1 METPTTRAAPRLK
14 FTQAVA
20 RIDEEECIGCALCL
34 AACPVD
40 AILGAAQWLHAV
52 IEEQCIGCELC
63 LPVCP
68 VDCIAMAPEPAAASG
83 APGAPETPELP
94 EALQRRMRDAARRI
108 KARKRRLA
116 REDERRKSARDTARQ
131 ALQRRV
137 AAATGDARSG

>member
-68 VDCIAMAPEPAAASG
+68 VDCIAMAPAPAAAH
-83 APGAPETPELP
+83 ETPESPESP
-94 EALQRRMRDAARRI
+94 EARQRRMRDAARRI

>member
-14 FTQAVA
+14 FTCAVA

-68 VDCIAMAPEPAAASG
+68 VDCIAMAPEPET
-83 APGAPETPELP
+83 PETPE
-94 EALQRRMRDAARRI
+94 ARQRRMRDAARRI

-137 AAATGDARSG
+137 AAATGGARSS

>member
-1 METPTTRAAPRLK
+1 METSAKHTVARLK

-68 VDCIAMAPEPAAASG
+68 VDCIAMAPGLA
-83 APGAPETPELP
+83 APETPQ
-94 EALQRRMRDAARRI
+94 ARQRRMRDAAHRI
-108 KARKRRLA
+108 KARKQRLA
-116 REDERRKSARDTARQ
+116 REDEHRKNARDAAKQ

-137 AAATGDARSG
+137 AAATGGARTG

>member
-68 VDCIAMAPEPAAASG
+68 VDCIAMAPAPVAAH
-83 APGAPETPELP
+83 ETPESLESS
-94 EALQRRMRDAARRI
+94 EARQRRMRDAARRI